1 LHQNAPK
8 IAIALADA
16 LIAPAVEQPGH
27 MSGIGMKSRAIRAAH
42 PTGKRAEVTAAI
54 TISKPASPFIGSFQ
68 GFA

>member
-1 LHQNAPK
+1 
-8 IAIALADA
+8 
-16 LIAPAVEQPGH
+16 

-42 PTGKRAEVTAAI
+42 PTGKRAEVTAAV